1 VEFNVIHRSVLIL
14 AAALA
19 FSAPAAIGQSVGKDA
34 RVNLRVENR
43 ALSEIVDYIRQQTG
57 ANLVILPGEYPA
69 VSLELADVPWRDA
82 LHIAA
87 EAAGGVVEE
96 RTGGVLVIEKP
107 VRVRFEFS
115 GADVTEVINTIATL
129 SGANIVTAP
138 EVKGAISLRL
148 NDVPWRDALD
158 VTVKTLGFTV
168 IEDRRGI
175 LRVVDPITLQAQMV
189 TKSYQLRY
197 IRPSSRFRPNIKSE
211 FLLQAQ
217 MNQQA
222 QGQDITKRFNVLE
235 ALKKALSP
243 GGELDFIESQNVI
256 IVRDTDQVH
265 EQIRAV
271 VERLDIEPPQVF
283 CDVKFV
289 SSLNSDLRDIGVDY
303 GDAGPRIGVSGGQ
316 VPTTLPFGLGGGDW
330 EDIIAVSQLGHQA
343 PLADPSLALGSVVAP
358 STIFGSLSFTGV
370 NATLKM
376 LQRDTTSEVIQAPKL
391 IALDGSEATI
401 FVGETIRYAEAR
413 SEQGQAGGLQL
424 SLSEAQNSPV
434 DVGFQ
439 LLVVPH
445 VISGTNQLTLQVIP
459 KETSLSG
466 TGQSALA
473 PQGFDVFTVGASGLE
488 GSIAL
493 PRTRSSTI
501 LTSMLLESG
510 QTAVIGGLTTDNDTE
525 TDSRVPWLADIPILG
540 EAFKYN
546 KRERQRR
553 SLLVFITPTIVHSAS
568 DTERILQNEFLRR
581 RTRLAEEVDSLISP
595 ETRAL
600 LDERKAAAKKKKK
613 D

>member
-1 VEFNVIHRSVLIL
+1 
-14 AAALA
+14 
-19 FSAPAAIGQSVGKDA
+19 
-34 RVNLRVENR
+34 
-43 ALSEIVDYIRQQTG
+43 
-57 ANLVILPGEYPA
+57 
-69 VSLELADVPWRDA
+69 
-82 LHIAA
+82 
-87 EAAGGVVEE
+87 
-96 RTGGVLVIEKP
+96 
-107 VRVRFEFS
+107 
-115 GADVTEVINTIATL
+115 
-129 SGANIVTAP
+129 VTAP

-148 NDVPWRDALD
+148 NNVPWRDALD

-175 LRVVDPITLQAQMV
+175 LRVVDPITLQAQMA

-217 MNQQA
+217 VNQQQ

-271 VERLDIEPPQVF
+271 LERLDLEPAQVF

-289 SSLNSDLRDIGVDY
+289 SSLNSDLRNIGVDY
-303 GDAGPRIGVSGGQ
+303 GDSGPTIGMSGGQ
-316 VPTTLPFGLGGGDW
+316 VPTTFPFGLGGGDW
-330 EDIIAVSQLGHQA
+330 EDIIAVSELGHSA
-343 PLADPSLALGSVVAP
+343 PLTGTPLAPFTSIAP
-358 STIFGSLSFTGV
+358 STIFGSLNFTGV
-370 NATLKM
+370 NATLRM
-376 LQRDTTSEVIQAPKL
+376 LQRDSTSEVIQAPKL

-434 DVGFQ
+434 DIGFQ
-439 LLVVPH
+439 LLLMPH
-445 VISGTNQLTLQVIP
+445 VIPGTNQLTLQVIP

-473 PQGFDVFTVGASGLE
+473 PAGFDVFTVGASGLE

-510 QTAVIGGLTTDNDTE
+510 QTAVIGGLTTDSDTQTE
-525 TDSRVPWLADIPILG
+525 SRVPWLSEIPLLG
-540 EAFKYN
+540 EAFKYDN
-546 KRERQRR
+546 HERQRR
-553 SLLVFITPTIVHSAS
+553 NLLVFITPTIVHSAS

-581 RTRLAEEVDSLISP
+581 RSRMVDEIESMVSP
-595 ETRAL
+595 ETQAL
-600 LDERKAAAKKKKK
+600 IEERRQAEKKKKK
-613 D
+613 DD

>member
-1 VEFNVIHRSVLIL
+1 MEFNVIHRSVLIL

-19 FSAPAAIGQSVGKDA
+19 FCAPAAIGQSVGKDA

-43 ALSEIVDYIRQQTG
+43 ELSEIVDYIRQQTG
-57 ANLVILPGEYPA
+57 ANLVILPGEYPP

-115 GADVTEVINTIATL
+115 GADITEVINTIATL

-158 VTVKTLGFTV
+158 VSVKTLGFTV

-217 MNQQA
+217 MNQQQA
-222 QGQDITKRFNVLE
+222 GQDITKRFNVLE

-303 GDAGPRIGVSGGQ
+303 GDSGPQIGMSGGQ
-316 VPTTLPFGLGGGDW
+316 VPTTFPFGLGGGDW

-343 PLADPSLALGSVVAP
+343 PLADPALALGSVVAP
-358 STIFGSLSFTGV
+358 STIFGSLNFTGV
-370 NATLKM
+370 SATLKM

-510 QTAVIGGLTTDNDTE
+510 QTAMIGGLTTDNDTK
-525 TDSRVPWLADIPILG
+525 TDSRVPWLSEIPILG
-540 EAFKYN
+540 EAFKY
-546 KRERQRR
+546 KKSERQRR

-581 RTRLAEEVDSLISP
+581 RTRLVEEVDALISP

-600 LDERKAAAKKKKK
+600 IDERAEAAKKKKK
-613 D
+613 K